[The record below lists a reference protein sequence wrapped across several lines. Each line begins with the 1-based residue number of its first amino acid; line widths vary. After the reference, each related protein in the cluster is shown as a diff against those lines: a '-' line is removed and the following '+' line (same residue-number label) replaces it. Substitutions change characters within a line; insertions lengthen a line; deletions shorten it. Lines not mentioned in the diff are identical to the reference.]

1 MIDLRSDTVTKPCEG
16 MRKAMYEAEVGDD
29 VYGEDITINRLQDK
43 CAELFGKEAAL
54 FVPSGTMSNQIAI
67 KAHTQPGDEL
77 ICENDAHIYYYETAG
92 PAFLSNVQVRPVSS
106 EFGMMKI
113 NDVDKTI
120 RPDVYYFPQ
129 TRIVCVENTHNR
141 HGGTVLPQKEVVK
154 LGKFVKSKGLI
165 YHCDGAR
172 IWNAAV
178 KNELSLKEMA
188 EPFDTI
194 SVCLSKGMG
203 APVGSVLLG
212 DKDFIKKSLKIRKIF
227 GGGMRQAGIIA
238 AAGLFAIENNYGK
251 ICCDHEN
258 ALIFAGILNNYQF
271 ISVDMKRVQT
281 NMVMFDL
288 DERININEFVTE
300 AKQAGVV
307 ISALEGQ
314 RIRAVFHL
322 QITKEMAMTAA
333 ETIIAIS
340 NKLLS

>member
-16 MRKAMYEAEVGDD
+16 MRRAMYEAEVGDD
-29 VYGEDITINRLQDK
+29 VYGEDITINKLQDK
-43 CAELFGKEAAL
+43 CAEMFGKEAGL
-54 FVPSGTMSNQIAI
+54 YVPSGTMSNQIAI
-67 KAHTQPGDEL
+67 KAHTQPGEEL
-77 ICENDAHIYYYETAG
+77 ICENDAHIYFYETAG
-92 PAFLSNVQVRPVSS
+92 PAFLSNVQVRPVAS

-120 RPDVYYFPQ
+120 RPDVYYFPK
-129 TRIVCVENTHNR
+129 TSLVCVENTHNR
-141 HGGTVLPQKEVVK
+141 HGGSVLPQKEVVE
-154 LGKFVKSKGLI
+154 LGKFVKSKNLI

-212 DKDFIKKSLKIRKIF
+212 DKEFIKKSLKIRKIF

-238 AAGLFAIENNYGK
+238 AAALYAIENNYEK
-251 ICCDHEN
+251 IKLDHEN
-258 ALIFAGILNNYQF
+258 AQEFAKILNEYQF
-271 ISVDMKRVQT
+271 ISVDMQRVQT

-288 DERININEFVTE
+288 ANRINVNEFIYN
-300 AKQAGVV
+300 AKEAGVL
-307 ISALEGQ
+307 ISGLEGQ

-322 QITKEMAMTAA
+322 QISREMAVEAA
-333 ETIIAIS
+333 NTIINIS
-340 NKLLS
+340 NDLLR